1 VAIKL
6 KQIKTHAGPPERI
19 QKLLAA
25 AGLGS
30 RREIEAWIRAGRLSI
45 NARPARLGDRI
56 TTADRITLDGR
67 LLKMLIH
74 AAPAPRRL
82 LLYHKPEG
90 ELTTRKDPEGR
101 PTVFESLPRLRRSR
115 WISIGRLDTNTSGL
129 LLFTTDGELAN
140 RLMHP
145 SHEIERE
152 YAVRVLGK
160 ITHMQITALQTGV
173 NLADGMAKFDAIRE
187 AGGEGANH
195 WYHVTLKEGRNR
207 EVRRLW
213 EAVGVTVSRLIR
225 IRYGTINLPRLL
237 PRGRW
242 RDATQAELNDLLEA
256 AGLPVDAKPT
266 GPISHIRSTHARD
279 RVRRS
284 KIALPDRKNRER

>member
-1 VAIKL
+1 MPIKPR
-6 KQIKTHAGPPERI
+6 QTKTSAASPERI

-30 RREIEAWIRAGRLSI
+30 RREIEGWIKAKRLTINGRI
-45 NARPARLGDRI
+45 AQLGDRI
-56 TTADRITLDGR
+56 TKADRIAVDGHV
-67 LLKMLIH
+67 LKMLIH
-74 AAPAPRRL
+74 AQPDERRVI
-82 LLYHKPEG
+82 LYHKPEG

-115 WISIGRLDTNTSGL
+115 WVSVGRLDTNTSGL

-160 ITHMQITALQTGV
+160 ITDEQLTALKTGV
-173 NLADGMAKFDAIRE
+173 RLDDGMAKFDVIRE
-187 AGGEGANH
+187 AGGDGANH

-225 IRYGTINLPRLL
+225 IRYGAISLPRQL
-237 PRGRW
+237 PRGAW
-242 RDATQAELNDLLEA
+242 REATADETDVLLQA
-256 AGLPVDAKPT
+256 AGLTMQKKSTESARRLHSSGRMT
-266 GPISHIRSTHARD
+266 G
-279 RVRRS
+279 
-284 KIALPDRKNRER
+284 NN